1 MIYYTEDREIISDE
15 ELALEAQHGNAESFE
30 LLLTRFKP
38 LVRSQASQ
46 YFLSGG
52 DHDDLIQEGMIGLFK
67 AVRVYDVRSGSRF
80 AALAKSTVHHAI
92 LDALRR
98 DQAAKQRALNE
109 SSSLSGEDSSD
120 DSFRDKLLVQDR
132 RSQSGQNRSPLD
144 TIEASES
151 AARVIKLMT
160 EKLSSRELAVL
171 LEQIQGFQTSEI
183 AKELDLS
190 EQQVIGALARARRK
204 LRSSID

>member
-1 MIYYTEDREIISDE
+1 MDDREFVSDE

-80 AALAKSTVHHAI
+80 AALAKTTVHNSI
-92 LDALRR
+92 LDALKR
-98 DQAAKQRALNE
+98 DQAVKQQALNQ
-109 SSSLSGEDSSD
+109 SKSLSAD
-120 DSFRDKLLVQDR
+120 DSTDINHKDKLLAQDE
-132 RSQSGQNRSPLD
+132 RSFRGTNLSPLD
-144 TIEASES
+144 GIEAGE
-151 AARVIKLMT
+151 AASRIVSLMT
-160 EKLSSRELAVL
+160 EQLSKRELSVL
-171 LEQIQGFQTSEI
+171 LASIRGLQTREI
-183 AKELDLS
+183 AAELQLNDK
-190 EQQVIGALARARRK
+190 QIIGALARARRK
-204 LRSSID
+204 LKEAIG

>member
-1 MIYYTEDREIISDE
+1 MDDREFVSDE

-80 AALAKSTVHHAI
+80 AALAKTTVHNSI
-92 LDALRR
+92 LDALKR
-98 DQAAKQRALNE
+98 DQAVKQQALNQ
-109 SSSLSGEDSSD
+109 SKSLSAD
-120 DSFRDKLLVQDR
+120 DSTDSTDMNHKDKLLAQDE
-132 RSQSGQNRSPLD
+132 RSFRGTNLSPLD
-144 TIEASES
+144 GIEAGE
-151 AARVIKLMT
+151 AASRIVSLMT
-160 EKLSSRELAVL
+160 EQLSKRELSVL
-171 LEQIQGFQTSEI
+171 LASIRGLQTREI
-183 AKELDLS
+183 AAELQLNDK
-190 EQQVIGALARARRK
+190 QIIGALARARRK
-204 LRSSID
+204 LKEAIG